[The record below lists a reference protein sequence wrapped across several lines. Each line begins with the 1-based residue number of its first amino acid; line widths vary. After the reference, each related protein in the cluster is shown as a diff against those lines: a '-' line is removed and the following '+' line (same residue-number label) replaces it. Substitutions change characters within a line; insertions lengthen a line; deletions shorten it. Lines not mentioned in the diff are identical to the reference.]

1 MSELQGLKERFA
13 WYQDR
18 LNDASGRFGGV
29 TICAATK
36 TQSAETVNAAYD
48 AGVRVI
54 GENRVQE
61 LLQKF
66 PALNRDFSLHF
77 IGQLQL
83 NKVKYLMDTVAMVQS
98 VDRIELARAI
108 NARALRDGRRMDV
121 LVEVSIAGEAN

>member
-48 AGVRVI
+48 KTNGDDPDGICR
-54 GENRVQE
+54 R
-61 LLQKF
+61 
-66 PALNRDFSLHF
+66 PA
-77 IGQLQL
+77 
-83 NKVKYLMDTVAMVQS
+83 
-98 VDRIELARAI
+98 
-108 NARALRDGRRMDV
+108 
-121 LVEVSIAGEAN
+121 